1 MPTLSWPSI
10 SAYCVF
16 GIFVFYQQLH
26 VKNFHGAS
34 QSFALALNISVFT
47 GMLTGLAYLV
57 YYGWV
62 VVWWAPVVIFVIG
75 LIASLLGFFLE
86 RVVGSLALTLA
97 GFVGWPVS
105 AYFMFHYIPK

>member
-10 SAYCVF
+10 AAYCVF

-34 QSFALALNISVFT
+34 QSFALALNISAFA
-47 GMLTGLAYLV
+47 GMFTGLAYLV

-62 VVWWAPVVIFVIG
+62 VAWWAPVIIFVIG
-75 LIASLLGFFLE
+75 LIASLLGFLLE
-86 RVVGSLALTLA
+86 RVVGSLVLSLA
-97 GFVGWPVS
+97 GFVGWPIS
-105 AYFMFHYIPK
+105 AYVMFHYIPK

>member
-10 SAYCVF
+10 AAYCVF

-34 QSFALALNISVFT
+34 QSFALALS
-47 GMLTGLAYLV
+47 
-57 YYGWV
+57 
-62 VVWWAPVVIFVIG
+62 
-75 LIASLLGFFLE
+75 
-86 RVVGSLALTLA
+86 LA

-105 AYFMFHYIPK
+105 AYVMFHYIPK